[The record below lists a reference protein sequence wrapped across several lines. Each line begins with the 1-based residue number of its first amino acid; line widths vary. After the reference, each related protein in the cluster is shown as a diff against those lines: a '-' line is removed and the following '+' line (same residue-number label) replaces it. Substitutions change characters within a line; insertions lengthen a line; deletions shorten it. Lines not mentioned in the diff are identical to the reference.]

1 MNLVSPHDH
10 SQLTAEKR
18 SHDAERVGRMR
29 EDLHKHLNEL
39 LTNYT
44 RDLQA
49 DPLGATK
56 GNEPAVF
63 SKYDALWRQRCLIVQ
78 KSSEPVDVDPEA
90 FSDHVQLRKQNEARE
105 KVARTAFHLLTH
117 KQREEWDLVELYEVD
132 LHLRIWITDRFAII
146 LDVPSQVVGLHL
158 YSDDNLIQGTEALG
172 ELARLGALPIIWR
185 KYGLSLADVGGVLRA
200 IGVKTWNKPSS
211 VQLASALRSTLR
223 RARWYNPLSW
233 F

>member
-10 SQLTAEKR
+10 SQLTVEKR

-90 FSDHVQLRKQNEARE
+90 FSHHVQLRKQNEARE
-105 KVARTAFHLLTH
+105 KVARTAFHLLTDQ
-117 KQREEWDLVELYEVD
+117 QREEWDLVELQTGGD
-132 LHLRIWITDRFAII
+132 FRIWLTDRFAII
-146 LDVPSQVVGLHL
+146 QDVHSQGVGLHL
-158 YSDDNLIQGTEALG
+158 YSDDDLIQGTEALG
-172 ELARLGALPIIWR
+172 QLAHMGALPLIMR